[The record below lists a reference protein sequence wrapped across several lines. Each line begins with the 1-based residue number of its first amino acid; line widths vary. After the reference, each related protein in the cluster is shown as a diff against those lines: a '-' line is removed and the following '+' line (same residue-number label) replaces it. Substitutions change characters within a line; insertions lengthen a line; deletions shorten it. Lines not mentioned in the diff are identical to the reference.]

1 MILLSIFRKILAI
14 IVVSRTFDRLREVIS
29 ISQAAYSPGRSTTE
43 LVFAFKVLIEKSLCS
58 QDYPIHI
65 LMLDM
70 SRAFDTIDR
79 GTLLTDLSEI
89 LEPDELHLVSLLLTD
104 VQIQV
109 KHDNLLGK
117 IFKPDI
123 GSPQGDCASPI
134 WFIYYLHKALELAK
148 PKFENPR
155 NINLDIE
162 IDHPYCKRIKSEIEI
177 DHSYCKQPK
186 LDSKSK
192 KGQGK
197 FCFEQ
202 QYADDTSW
210 VTNVESTKI
219 SIKEIAAKELKD
231 KNLIVNEDKTEDYC
245 IKRNGNENWKKC
257 KFLGSLL
264 GNSEDI
270 ARRKQLACAAFSKY
284 KTILCT
290 KHRPLTSRIRS
301 FMCFVAPVFLYN
313 CELWSLSTAN
323 IKKIDSFQRDFLRQ
337 IVRTKYITN
346 KRLYTVWE
354 IDTWSVIIQSRRLAW
369 FGQLIRLPEEASPK
383 KAYWEAKS
391 TFSKKVH
398 GGQPTTWL
406 FNIIKDFKL
415 VDTSIDEA
423 QKIAPDKEK
432 FKELLGSAM
441 SHVRRKLKYN
451 KEPEQ

>member
-197 FCFEQ
+197 FCFE
-202 QYADDTSW
+202 
-210 VTNVESTKI
+210 
-219 SIKEIAAKELKD
+219 
-231 KNLIVNEDKTEDYC
+231 
-245 IKRNGNENWKKC
+245 
-257 KFLGSLL
+257 
-264 GNSEDI
+264 
-270 ARRKQLACAAFSKY
+270 
-284 KTILCT
+284 
-290 KHRPLTSRIRS
+290 
-301 FMCFVAPVFLYN
+301 
-313 CELWSLSTAN
+313 
-323 IKKIDSFQRDFLRQ
+323 
-337 IVRTKYITN
+337 
-346 KRLYTVWE
+346 
-354 IDTWSVIIQSRRLAW
+354 
-369 FGQLIRLPEEASPK
+369 
-383 KAYWEAKS
+383 
-391 TFSKKVH
+391 
-398 GGQPTTWL
+398 
-406 FNIIKDFKL
+406 
-415 VDTSIDEA
+415 
-423 QKIAPDKEK
+423 
-432 FKELLGSAM
+432 
-441 SHVRRKLKYN
+441 
-451 KEPEQ
+451 